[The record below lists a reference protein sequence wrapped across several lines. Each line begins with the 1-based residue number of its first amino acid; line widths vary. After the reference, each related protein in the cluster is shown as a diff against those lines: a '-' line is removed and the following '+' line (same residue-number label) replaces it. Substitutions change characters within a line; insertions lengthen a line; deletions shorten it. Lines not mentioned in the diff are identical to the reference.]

1 MQASENIVYS
11 INVKLSIGKRLAQ
24 AYQPLGK
31 YLSQASRIRKSV
43 SGPAAGYRVHKRRAS
58 WGSTLLPLGGKNIFP
73 KMPGNVPGVQH
84 RRVSADRA
92 MGINE

>member
-31 YLSQASRIRKSV
+31 SLSQASRIRKSV

-58 WGSTLLPLGGKNIFP
+58 WGVYASASGGQKYIP
-73 KMPGNVPGVQH
+73 QDAGERPGGAAPTG
-84 RRVSADRA
+84 
-92 MGINE
+92 